1 MPSKY
6 KSPITVERLWQLER
20 LSSPSLSPDGS
31 QAVCSVTRYDMEANK
46 SATQLWLLSTLGG
59 TPRSL
64 TTCGDKDR
72 QAAWSPQG
80 DRVAFIGKRESAGQM
95 DETPQLYVIATDGGE
110 ARRVGKIAAGVEA
123 FKWAPDGKHIVCLA
137 WVWPGL
143 KGMKAQERRHAE
155 FAKRRESGYA
165 TRDGYYRYWD
175 QNLPM
180 GRIVHLLRV
189 NVDAGTTTDLLEG
202 TAYELPRAE
211 LGSEMFD
218 ISPDGRRVV
227 FMFDPADEKRG
238 SNRHALAT
246 LTMASRKIEPL
257 LDKPKWDF
265 SSPRFSPDGRRIA
278 VIATPQFPKHTMLSR
293 LGIVENDGRWQAL
306 DTHWDTDVTG
316 PLRWSSASDA
326 VYFTAE
332 SRGRCHVWRR
342 PLAADSPQLVWQG
355 AWVQGYDVNCG
366 VAGARDADVLVTA
379 SDSIHHPVRIH
390 AAVMGEAAATGI
402 AARRIEQFNDAL
414 LAKVKFGHVE
424 EVTVRGALNDEVQM
438 WLVFPP
444 DFKRDRKHPVL
455 HVIHG
460 GPYVAIGDNFSYRW
474 NPHLLA
480 SKGHVVAM
488 VNYHGSSGFGHAF
501 RDSIMGRMGEL
512 ELIDIEAGTDWL
524 LKQPWV
530 DRKRIYAS
538 GGSYGGFLVAWMN
551 GHVAPSRYRAY
562 VCHAGVFDRAATWS
576 ADSYA
581 QRHRD
586 LHTTYWD
593 DPAKVAAQSP
603 ITFAARMSTPTLI
616 THGALDYRVP
626 DHNGLAYYNTLKAR
640 GVPAR
645 LLWFA
650 DENHWV
656 LKPANSRQW
665 YGEVFAW
672 LEEHQPHRDRKKRRG

>member
-1 MPSKY
+1 MPAKN
-6 KSPITVERLWQLER
+6 KIPITVESLWKLER
-20 LSSPSLSPDGS
+20 VSAPSLSPDGS
-31 QAVCSVTRYDMEANK
+31 QAVCSVTRYDWETNK
-46 SATQLWLLSTLGG
+46 TATQLWLLSTLGG
-59 TPRSL
+59 APRSL

-80 DRVAFIGKRESAGQM
+80 DRIAFIGKRENAGQM
-95 DETPQLYVIATDGGE
+95 DESPQLYVIAADGGE
-110 ARRVGKIAAGVEA
+110 ARRVSKIAAGVEA
-123 FKWAPDGKHIVCLA
+123 FKWMPDGKHIVCLA
-137 WVWPGL
+137 WVWPEL
-143 KGMKAQERRHAE
+143 KGMKAQDRQHAE

-165 TRDGYYRYWD
+165 TSDGYYRYWD

-180 GRIVHLLRV
+180 GRVVHLLRV
-189 NVDAGTTTDLLEG
+189 NVDTGATIDLLEG
-202 TAYELPRAE
+202 TPYQLPRAD
-211 LGSEMFD
+211 LNAEMFD
-218 ISPDGRRVV
+218 ISQDGRRIV
-227 FMFDPADEKRG
+227 FMYDPAAEKRAR
-238 SNRHALAT
+238 NCHALAALT
-246 LTMASRKIEPL
+246 LASRKIAPL

-265 SSPRFSPDGRRIA
+265 SSPRFSPDGRHIA
-278 VIATPQFPKHTMLSR
+278 VIATPQVPKHTLLGK
-293 LGIVENDGRWQAL
+293 LGIIDSGGRWRVL
-306 DTHWDTDVTG
+306 DADWDTDVTG
-316 PLRWSSASDA
+316 PLRWSSARDA

-342 PLAADSPQLVWQG
+342 PLAADLPQLVWQG
-355 AWVQGYDVNCG
+355 SWVQGFDVAAFG
-366 VAGARDADVLVTA
+366 DADVLVTA
-379 SDSIHHPVRIH
+379 SNSIHHPVQIH
-390 AAVMGEAAATGI
+390 AAVLAESRGAAI
-402 AARRIEQFNDAL
+402 EARRIEQFNDAL
-414 LAKVKFGHVE
+414 LARLKFGHVE
-424 EVTVRGALNDEVQM
+424 EVTVRGALNEEVQM

-444 DFKRDRKHPVL
+444 NFKRGRKHPVL

-512 ELIDIEAGTDWL
+512 ELIDIEACTDWL

-551 GHVAPSRYRAY
+551 GHVAPPRYRAY

-576 ADSYA
+576 ADSYT
-581 QRHRD
+581 QRPLD

-603 ITFAARMSTPTLI
+603 VTFAARMNTPTLI

-640 GVPAR
+640 GVPTR

-656 LKPANSRQW
+656 LKAANSKQW

-672 LEEHQPHRDRKKRRG
+672 LEAHRPGGERKRRRG